1 MFPHVPA
8 AVIARD
14 LSRTGMSEMT
24 VDNILE
30 GRLDGEILAEQARA
44 RREQHQQQ
52 QQQQIPAQPSSA
64 TTQDQS
70 RPDSSPYNSN
80 LNEND

>member
-44 RREQHQQQ
+44 RREQQQQ
-52 QQQQIPAQPSSA
+52 QRQIPAQPSSA

-70 RPDSSPYNSN
+70 RPDSSLYDSN